1 MRRITDKLFI
11 YTPSHETD
19 LKKKL
24 AKIIAENKKIA
35 ALQEKFKPR
44 NEVVPILRK
53 GGVK

>member
-19 LKKKL
+19 LKKKF
-24 AKIIAENKKIA
+24 AKIIAEQKKLE
-35 ALQEKFKPR
+35 ALKDKFKPR